1 MPSLQDA
8 LLNAINKPVQHP
20 APSLRDT
27 LNAWEQEDQPV
38 IKPQPTKESPMV
50 NPKPVVVFNPT
61 SSRPRFGVSNN
72 VSRETFNYV
81 RDNPGKTRAD
91 VIKGLVAKGFKE
103 TSVGSLLNQ
112 LLMTGQIVRNDS
124 GVMIVTA
131 KEYVPINS
139 ATLKKMRA
147 TAQLNKAKDALAK
160 AKAAR
165 DAKRAAKQAKQ
176 APKVQAPAPVVV
188 EPKQKY
194 QPQEAAGIA
203 ALSPTT
209 VSLTDLTAEKI
220 LDSLGVRQAKML
232 YAELKKIFE
241 E

>member
-1 MPSLQDA
+1 
-8 LLNAINKPVQHP
+8 
-20 APSLRDT
+20 
-27 LNAWEQEDQPV
+27 
-38 IKPQPTKESPMV
+38 MV

-147 TAQLNKAKDALAK
+147 TAQINKAKDALAK
-160 AKAAR
+160 AKAA
-165 DAKRAAKQAKQ
+165 RAAKQAKQ
-176 APKVQAPAPVVV
+176 APKVQAPAPVVE

-220 LDSLGVRQAKML
+220 LDSLGVRQAKVL

>member
-1 MPSLQDA
+1 M
-8 LLNAINKPVQHP
+8 
-20 APSLRDT
+20 
-27 LNAWEQEDQPV
+27 
-38 IKPQPTKESPMV
+38 
-50 NPKPVVVFNPT
+50 
-61 SSRPRFGVSNN
+61 N
-72 VSRETFNYV
+72 VS

-103 TSVGSLLNQ
+103 TSVGSLVNQ

-131 KEYVPINS
+131 KEYTPINS

-165 DAKRAAKQAKQ
+165 AAKRAAKQ

-209 VSLTDLTAEKI
+209 ISLTDLTAEKI

>member
-1 MPSLQDA
+1 
-8 LLNAINKPVQHP
+8 
-20 APSLRDT
+20 
-27 LNAWEQEDQPV
+27 
-38 IKPQPTKESPMV
+38 MV

-124 GVMIVTA
+124 NVMIVTA
-131 KEYVPINS
+131 KEYTPINS

-165 DAKRAAKQAKQ
+165 AAKRAAKQAPKVQ
-176 APKVQAPAPVVV
+176 APKVQAPAPVVE

-209 VSLTDLTAEKI
+209 ISLTDLTAEKI
-220 LDSLGVRQAKML
+220 LDSLGVRQAKVL